1 MEHNWAIYNLK
12 RNLSDG
18 LVTEVTYACESNYS
32 GSGVRRIGD
41 LEVSGSASDPDFI
54 EYEDLTEGDVL
65 AWVTGSV
72 DTSSIE
78 TINSSSVAE
87 QVAAQAAITTGTGTP
102 W

>member
-1 MEHNWAIYNLK
+1 MEHIWKIYNLK

-18 LVTEVTYACESNYS
+18 LVTEVTYGCESNYS

-41 LEVSGSASDPDFI
+41 LEVSGSASDPGFI
-54 EYEDLTEGDVL
+54 EYENLTEEIIL
-65 AWVTGSV
+65 TWVTGSI

-78 TINSSSVAE
+78 TENSSSVAE
-87 QVAAQAAITTGTGTP
+87 QVARKAAITTGNGTP